1 MLSDHKPVS
10 DTRDTASVQNKL
22 FQYTFDGDSTNC
34 QEGLAAL
41 VWWCFFFGSTYLP
54 TKVLKSQSHW
64 DSVPGMVL
72 NPFLS
77 DCYLSIKL

>member
-41 VWWCFFFGSTYLP
+41 VWWCFFFFF
-54 TKVLKSQSHW
+54 W
-64 DSVPGMVL
+64 
-72 NPFLS
+72 
-77 DCYLSIKL
+77 